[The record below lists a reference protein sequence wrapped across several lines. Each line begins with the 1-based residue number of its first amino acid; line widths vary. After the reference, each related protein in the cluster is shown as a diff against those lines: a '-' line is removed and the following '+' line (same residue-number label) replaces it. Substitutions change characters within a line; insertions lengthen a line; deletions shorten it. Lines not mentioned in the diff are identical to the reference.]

1 MCCQV
6 EDDRRLALS
15 RCKSLT
21 QASLPHTKGPP
32 AKVKEMKLVKCTI
45 NFPNFFYLQHL
56 AGKVFVIIF
65 QMRLFFGI
73 SRRPELIVIFAPKEF
88 SSFGFHIRLW
98 PCFHSMGRSPWNF
111 ARISKNELHRPFNTN
126 CSEAQVRGVQ
136 IWIPQVLT
144 LPNPSEVLFKFKN
157 MSEK

>member
-1 MCCQV
+1 MQ
-6 EDDRRLALS
+6 
-15 RCKSLT
+15 KSYT
-21 QASLPHTKGPP
+21 SFTPSHQGSPSQGQRDGFQ
-32 AKVKEMKLVKCTI
+32 KEKLVKCTI
-45 NFPNFFYLQHL
+45 NFPQFFYLQHL
-56 AGKVFVIIF
+56 AGKFFVIIF

-126 CSEAQVRGVQ
+126 CSKAQVRGVQ
-136 IWIPQVLT
+136 ILIPQVIT
-144 LPNPSEVLFKFKN
+144 LSNPSEVLFKFKN